1 VHRSMFLLG
10 SSTRALVL
18 VVVVDLVMGGGCREA
33 EDADEEGAIRFLLV
47 LALLCL
53 GLGLVVLVVFTKVV
67 MTLSF
72 LSSLLLVLLLLV
84 LFM

>member
-1 VHRSMFLLG
+1 MFLLG